1 MRVLSNLAPER
12 VFYYFEEI
20 CSIPHGSGNTK
31 AISDYL
37 TGFAREH
44 GLRFRQDE
52 LNNVIIWKDG
62 QGEPVILQGHMDMVC
77 DKDADCDKDMAKEGL
92 DLYIEDGFVKAKGT
106 TLGGDDG
113 IAVAMALALLE
124 SEDEKLPPL
133 EVIITVDEEVGMLGA
148 AAIDTSD
155 IKGKTMINID
165 SEVEGVFTVSCAG
178 GVIARCMLPIEF
190 LPTSVNGIYEIN
202 ISGLTGGHSGVEIHK
217 NRANAIKVLGLLL
230 DIVRADN
237 KLSIIEISG
246 GAKDNVI
253 AGNAKALIAL
263 SGDYSIEEITAKL
276 RGAIASIK
284 MSFAESDP
292 GMSITFAE
300 NKYEEKPFY
309 TCAIGYDFSDK
320 IIDML
325 VKLPNGVQAMSKDI
339 EGLVETSL
347 NMGILGQYSSGEE
360 DVVMLTFC
368 VRSSID
374 DEKRKLMDRLSDTI
388 NEIGGRIEFEGD
400 YPGWQYRK
408 DSRLRDL
415 VAGVFAMQYGREA
428 KIEAIHA
435 GVECGYFA
443 EKIDDLDCVSLGPNL
458 SKIHT
463 SEESMEIESVERTYN
478 LVLEV
483 LHKLNY
489 N

>member
-1 MRVLSNLAPER
+1 MRVLNNLAPER

-37 TGFAREH
+37 TGFARKH

-148 AAIDTSD
+148 AAIDTFD

-165 SEVEGVFTVSCAG
+165 SEVEGIFTVSCAG

-230 DIVRADN
+230 DIVRA
-237 KLSIIEISG
+237 KASLSLLEISG

-253 AGNAKALIAL
+253 AGNARAVFAL
-263 SGDYSIEEITAKL
+263 SGDYSIEEITEGLK
-276 RGAIASIK
+276 GAIASIK
-284 MSFAESDP
+284 LSFSMTDP

-300 NKYEEKPFY
+300 NKYDEKPFF
-309 TCAIGYDFSDK
+309 TCAIGQDGSDK

-325 VKLPNGVQAMSKDI
+325 VKLPNGVQAMSKDV

-347 NMGILGQYSSGEE
+347 NMGILGQYSSEEE

-368 VRSSID
+368 VRSSVD
-374 DEKRKLMDRLSDTI
+374 SKKRDLTQKLDSIVTG
-388 NEIGGRIEFEGD
+388 IGGKVEFDGD

-443 EKIDDLDCVSLGPNL
+443 KKIKDLDCVSLGPNL